1 MYYLNQKEYVPVLL
15 LGSVSFVPILI
26 ATFIGSFFDWTM
38 IFVFLPV
45 LLLYVLFI
53 IFCIIT
59 SKRKDTFILAKE
71 DEMQIV
77 YKDISKRKIE
87 LNLSYNQ
94 IKRFDY
100 FSLGSFRGWL
110 LILNS
115 FRGPMTVYI
124 TYSINGIEES
134 PLIGFL
140 DYKDIKKICKEKNI
154 ELKIH

>member
-59 SKRKDTFILAKE
+59 FCLIIHT
-71 DEMQIV
+71 Q
-77 YKDISKRKIE
+77 
-87 LNLSYNQ
+87 N
-94 IKRFDY
+94 
-100 FSLGSFRGWL
+100 RG
-110 LILNS
+110 
-115 FRGPMTVYI
+115 
-124 TYSINGIEES
+124 
-134 PLIGFL
+134 
-140 DYKDIKKICKEKNI
+140 
-154 ELKIH
+154 